1 MSVTSPAPQWL
12 KRSSTADE
20 TVALL
25 RTRIVSGEL
34 APGTQ
39 LREVA
44 LSQAIGVSR
53 PTLREAL
60 QALKHEGLVQ
70 HEAHRGVFVAT
81 LGPAEIVDIYQV
93 RHVLECS
100 AARGCANATPDALE
114 AVRSA
119 WERLA
124 PAWAAGERAAIE
136 ADLAF
141 HQRIVALLGSR
152 RLDALFDTVTTALRP
167 CLGVLSREARAQV
180 LHAGSLAEHDAIL
193 APLLARRPRAAERL
207 LAAHIEANQAL
218 LLQVVQAG
226 SS

>member
-1 MSVTSPAPQWL
+1 MSVASSAPQRL
-12 KRSSTADE
+12 KRASTADE

-60 QALKHEGLVQ
+60 QALKHEGLVE

-93 RHVLECS
+93 RRVLECS
-100 AARGCANATPDALE
+100 AARACAEAAPDALA
-114 AVRSA
+114 AVHSA
-119 WERLA
+119 WEQLA
-124 PAWAAGERAAIE
+124 PAWATGERAAIE

-141 HQRIVALLGSR
+141 HQRIVALLGSP
-152 RLDALFDTVTTALRP
+152 RLDALFDTVTSTLRP
-167 CLGVLSREARAQV
+167 CLGVLSRDARAQV
-180 LHAGSLAEHDAIL
+180 MNTGSLSEHDGIVEA
-193 APLLARRPRAAERL
+193 LLERRPRVAERR

-218 LLQVVQAG
+218 LLKVVQSA
-226 SS
+226 ST